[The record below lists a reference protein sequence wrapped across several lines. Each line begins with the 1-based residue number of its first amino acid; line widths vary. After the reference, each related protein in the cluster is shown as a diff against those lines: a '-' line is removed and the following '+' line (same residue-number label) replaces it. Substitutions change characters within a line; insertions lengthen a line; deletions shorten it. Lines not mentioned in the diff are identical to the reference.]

1 MSSKQTGAAGPLP
14 DEAKLVKLAKA
25 GDQAAFAGL
34 YDGYF
39 ERIYR
44 YVYFRV
50 ADEQTAEDLTSQ
62 VFLKAWENIGR
73 YKPSGAPLLAW
84 LYTIARNAV
93 IDHYR
98 TRKETVALDEVIGL
112 ASQASAPDEQA
123 ELHIEADYLREA
135 LTTLTEDQQQVLVLK
150 FISGM
155 TTEEIARQLGK
166 RAGAVRA
173 LQMRALQALSK
184 TMEEEEKT
192 YDKF

>member
-1 MSSKQTGAAGPLP
+1 
-14 DEAKLVKLAKA
+14 
-25 GDQAAFAGL
+25 
-34 YDGYF
+34 
-39 ERIYR
+39 
-44 YVYFRV
+44 
-50 ADEQTAEDLTSQ
+50 
-62 VFLKAWENIGR
+62 
-73 YKPSGAPLLAW
+73 
-84 LYTIARNAV
+84 
-93 IDHYR
+93 
-98 TRKETVALDEVIGL
+98 VIGL

>member
-1 MSSKQTGAAGPLP
+1 MSARQAGNAGSPLP
-14 DEAKLVKLAKA
+14 DESRLVKLARD
-25 GDQAAFAGL
+25 GDPEAFASL

-112 ASQASAPDEQA
+112 ASEASAPDEEA
-123 ELHIEADYLREA
+123 ELHFEAESLRLA
-135 LTTLTEDQQQVLVLK
+135 LKTLTDDQQQVLIFK

-155 TTEEIARQLGK
+155 TTEEIARHLGK
-166 RAGAVRA
+166 RSGAVRA
-173 LQMRALQALSK
+173 LQMRALQALSR
-184 TMEEEEKT
+184 TLEEEKS